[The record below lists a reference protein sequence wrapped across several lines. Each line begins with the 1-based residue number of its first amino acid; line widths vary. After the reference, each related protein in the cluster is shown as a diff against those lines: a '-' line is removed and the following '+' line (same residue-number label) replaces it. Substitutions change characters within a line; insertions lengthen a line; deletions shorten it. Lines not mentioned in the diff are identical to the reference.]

1 MSIIYVVA
9 TPIGNISDISERAI
23 KAIKSSHIIAAED
36 TRNTKNLL
44 NHFGITTCLTSYH
57 KFNEIEKSKELIETL
72 LDKDLIL
79 SIVSDAGTPC
89 ISDPGAKIVSC
100 AREKGIKVVPIPGPC
115 AAIAA
120 LSISG
125 FEIKE
130 FSFYGFLERKDSA
143 QIKSLNSIRNNSKIA
158 IIYESPKRIK
168 QLVLNIS
175 LVDSGALICLCNDIT
190 KYYEFTIVGSTNEIL
205 HYLESNEK
213 SDKGEY
219 CIVVKWSEKIT
230 KDSLDE
236 KLSTEAVIFDLVL
249 KGYTKEEI
257 FERLQKIGY
266 KRNQLYKAFEYV
278 KSFNYNK

>member
-9 TPIGNISDISERAI
+9 TPIGNLSDISERAI
-23 KAIKSSHIIAAED
+23 EALKSSHIIAAED

-44 NHFGITTCLTSYH
+44 NHFGITACLTSYH

-168 QLVLNIS
+168 QLILNIS

-205 HYLESNEK
+205 HYLELNEK